1 VIAAFVILGPPEP
14 LTHIMRK
21 GTTGMHLLLYGP
33 GRLGG
38 AIAHA
43 AAEAGWTVTTIGR
56 PSNAPDRA
64 AAPRADVVVEASSG
78 HAVVENLAHALA
90 SGNRRFVLA
99 ASAWDADTAR
109 VRSLLLDH
117 EAAAVVAPNL
127 ALGAAIFLRLA
138 EQAAAM
144 YARAGFEPSIVEWHR
159 RGKADRPSG
168 TARTIARR
176 ITAVD
181 PRWAGPDEPGDPRPA
196 LEVVGI
202 RAGVAPGTH
211 LVTFDGPG
219 ESVELRLTAR
229 DRTAYADGALA
240 AARWLGREDRG
251 PGLHPFDAVVD
262 DLLAAPTLRAS
273 AVAMAWPL

>member
-1 VIAAFVILGPPEP
+1 
-14 LTHIMRK
+14 MQ
-21 GTTGMHLLLYGP
+21 LLIFGP

-38 AIAHA
+38 AIALA
-43 AAEAGWTVTTIGR
+43 ATDAGWTASLVGR
-56 PSNAPDRA
+56 PAPDGERA
-64 AAPRADVVVEASSG
+64 AAPRVDVVVEASAG
-78 HAVVENLAHALA
+78 PAVAGNLAHALA
-90 SGNRRFVLA
+90 AGNRRFVLA
-99 ASAWDADTAR
+99 ASAWDADVAR
-109 VRSLLLDH
+109 VRSLLLEH

-127 ALGAAIFLRLA
+127 ALGAALFLRLA

-168 TARTIARR
+168 TARAIARR
-176 ITAVD
+176 VTAVD
-181 PRWAGPDEPGDPRPA
+181 TRWAGPDAPDDARPA
-196 LEVVGI
+196 LEVVGV
-202 RAGVAPGTH
+202 RAGTAPGTH

-240 AARWLGREDRG
+240 AARWLVREDRG

-262 DLLAAPTLRAS
+262 DLLAAPPVRAT
-273 AVAMAWPL
+273 ATATAWPL

>member
-1 VIAAFVILGPPEP
+1 MHIL
-14 LTHIMRK
+14 I
-21 GTTGMHLLLYGP
+21 YGP

-43 AAEAGWTVTTIGR
+43 ANDVGWTSNLIGR
-56 PSNAPDRA
+56 HDPGSGRA
-64 AAPRADVVVEASSG
+64 TAPRADVVVEASTG
-78 HAVVENLAHALA
+78 EAVAFNLAHALEA
-90 SGNRRFVLA
+90 GNRRFILA
-99 ASAWDADTAR
+99 ASAWDGETAL
-109 VRSLLLDH
+109 VRSMLLERD
-117 EAAAVVAPNL
+117 AAAVVAPNL
-127 ALGAAIFLRLA
+127 ALGAALFLRLA

-144 YARAGFEPSIVEWHR
+144 YAHAGFEPSIVEWHR

-168 TARTIARR
+168 TARHIARR

-181 PRWAGPDEPGDPRPA
+181 PRWAGPDEHDDDRPA
-196 LEVVGI
+196 IEVVGI

-219 ESVELRLTAR
+219 ESVELRLNAR

-240 AARWLGREDRG
+240 AARWLMKESRT

-262 DLLAAPTLRAS
+262 DLLAASPA
-273 AVAMAWPL
+273 AVPA

>member
-1 VIAAFVILGPPEP
+1 MQILV
-14 LTHIMRK
+14 
-21 GTTGMHLLLYGP
+21 YGP
-33 GRLGG
+33 GRLGL
-38 AIAHA
+38 AVARA
-43 AAEAGWTVTTIGR
+43 ARDGGWAATVIGR
-56 PSNAPDRA
+56 PAPGATREP
-64 AAPRADVVVEASSG
+64 APRADVVVEASAG
-78 HAVVENLAHALA
+78 PAVAANLAHALA
-90 SGNRRFVLA
+90 GGSRRFVLG

-109 VRSLLLDH
+109 VRSQLLDH
-117 EAAAVVAPNL
+117 GATAVVAPNL

-168 TARTIARR
+168 TARHIARR

-181 PRWAGPDEPGDPRPA
+181 PRWAGPDAERDARPS
-196 LEVVGI
+196 LEVAGI
-202 RAGVAPGTH
+202 RAGAAPGTH

-229 DRTAYADGALA
+229 DRSAYADGALA
-240 AARWLGREDRG
+240 AARWLTQEDRS

-262 DLLAAPTLRAS
+262 GLLATAPVRTTAITWSR
-273 AVAMAWPL
+273 

>member
-1 VIAAFVILGPPEP
+1 
-14 LTHIMRK
+14 
-21 GTTGMHLLLYGP
+21 MHLLIYGP
-33 GRLGG
+33 GRLGC
-38 AIAHA
+38 AIERA
-43 AAEAGWTVTTIGR
+43 AVDAGWTSTLIGR
-56 PSNAPDRA
+56 PDAGSQRA
-64 AAPRADVVVEASSG
+64 TATRADVVVEASAG
-78 HAVVENLAHALA
+78 AAVAANLAHALEA
-90 SGNRRFVLA
+90 GSRRFILA
-99 ASAWDADTAR
+99 ASAWDADIAP
-109 VRSLLLDH
+109 VRSMLLDRD
-117 EAAAVVAPNL
+117 AAAVVAPNL
-127 ALGAAIFLRLA
+127 ALGAALFLRLA

-168 TARTIARR
+168 TARHIARR
-176 ITAVD
+176 ITAAD
-181 PRWAGPDEPGDPRPA
+181 PRWAGPDEHDDDRPA

-240 AARWLGREDRG
+240 AARWLVAGARA

-262 DLLAAPTLRAS
+262 DLLAASPVSVPA
-273 AVAMAWPL
+273 